1 MTDRTEYVY
10 KAANDEEYLRLEQRL
25 DDRHEL
31 VDGMLFLMAGGTV
44 RHNRIAGMLYAKL
57 LEATGDGEC
66 EAFIENVKL
75 RLLDGAFY
83 YPDVMVVCDSSD
95 RDPRYRT
102 RPCFVAE
109 VLSGSTAPIDR
120 GEKLLNYR
128 TISSLQTYVL
138 LAQNTIRAEVYSKL
152 PDGAWRYEVLEGDAM
167 LEITCA
173 GLSLPVSSLYKGV
186 L

>member
-10 KAANDEEYLRLEQRL
+10 KAESDEEYLRLEQML

-57 LEATGDGEC
+57 LEAMGDGEC

-75 RLLDGAFY
+75 RFLDGTFY

-102 RPCFVAE
+102 QPCFVAE

-128 TISSLQTYVL
+128 TIPSLQTYVL

-152 PDGAWRYEVLEGDAM
+152 PDGAWRYEVLEGDAI
-167 LEITCA
+167 LEIPCA
-173 GLSLPVSSLYKGV
+173 GLKLPVSSLYKGV
-186 L
+186 F